1 MGLNICILSVDF
13 LPNIG
18 GIAAHVY
25 ELAKAL
31 QKLGN
36 EVTIVT
42 FRDVYPASR
51 EETIDG
57 LHVVRIYLPR
67 NNVLLYP
74 AFALFEYFSIRRII
88 KAKKIDLL
96 HSHYVFP
103 DGLVSRLQPGVPGI
117 ATEHTSGF
125 LDRLERGRMLGLYR
139 RVYARMD
146 HIITPSDELAEAVE
160 SLGIPRQKITFVSNG
175 VDTEKFSPEVPPKDI
190 RQQYSLAPES
200 RIVLCPRRL
209 EPKNGIKYL
218 VEAVPAVLQKCPDAR
233 FFIVGGSYPDQL
245 TLLQKKGRELG
256 VQDQIIFT
264 GSVPNTEMPS
274 WYTAADVV
282 VLPSLKEATSIAGL
296 EAMAC
301 GRPLV
306 GTNVGGI
313 PYLIDDG
320 KTGLL
325 VEPKDPHGLADALV
339 RVLADDVVR
348 SEMGVAARKK
358 TVDQFSWIRIAGT
371 VQSIY
376 EQNLRKSEGEEP
388 WGSQPAS

>member
-13 LPNIG
+13 LPNVG

-25 ELAKAL
+25 ELARAL
-31 QKLGN
+31 RDLGN
-36 EVTIVT
+36 DVTIVT
-42 FRDVYPASR
+42 FRDALFAPG

-57 LHVVRIYLPR
+57 LHVVRVYLPR
-67 NNVLLYP
+67 NTVLLYP
-74 AFALFEYFSIRRII
+74 AFALLEYFSVRRII
-88 KAKKIDLL
+88 KRKKIDLL

-103 DGLVSRLQPGVPGI
+103 DGFVSRLQPGVPGI

-139 RVYARMD
+139 WVYSRMD
-146 HIITPSDELAEAVE
+146 HIITPSDELAGAVG
-160 SLGIPRQKITFVSNG
+160 SLGVPRQKITFVSNG
-175 VDTEKFSPEVPPKDI
+175 VDTDKFSPEVPPRDLRK
-190 RQQYSLAPES
+190 QYTLAPET

-209 EPKNGIKYL
+209 EPKNGVKYL
-218 VEAVPAVLQKCPDAR
+218 VEAVPAVLRECPDTR

-245 TLLQKKGRELG
+245 VLLQKRARELG
-256 VQDQIIFT
+256 VQNHIIFA
-264 GSVPNTEMPS
+264 GSVPNAEMPS

-313 PYLIDDG
+313 PYLVDDG

-325 VEPKDPHGLADALV
+325 VEPKDPPGLADALV
-339 RVLADDVVR
+339 NVLTNDTTR
-348 SEMGVAARKK
+348 REMGVAARKK
-358 TVDQFSWIRIAGT
+358 AVDLFSWARIAGT
-371 VQSIY
+371 VQGIY
-376 EQNLRKSEGEEP
+376 TRTLENVEIRDKKR
-388 WGSQPAS
+388 

>member
-1 MGLNICILSVDF
+1 MGLRICILSVDF
-13 LPNIG
+13 LPNVG

-25 ELAKAL
+25 ELARAL
-31 QKLGN
+31 RSLGN
-36 EVTIVT
+36 DVTIVT
-42 FRDVYPASR
+42 FRDAFFAPK

-57 LHVVRIYLPR
+57 LHIVRVYLPR
-67 NNVLLYP
+67 NTVALYP
-74 AFALFEYFSIRRII
+74 VFALFEYFTVRRIVRE
-88 KAKKIDLL
+88 KKIDLL

-103 DGLVSRLQPGVPGI
+103 DGFVSRLQHGVPGV

-125 LDRLERGRMLGLYR
+125 LERLERGRMLWLYR
-139 RVYARMD
+139 WVYARMD
-146 HIITPSDELAEAVE
+146 QIIAPSDELAESVS
-160 SLGIPRQKITFVSNG
+160 SLGIPGQKITFVSNG
-175 VDTEKFSPEVPPKDI
+175 VDTDKFSPEVPPKTI
-190 RQQYSLAPES
+190 REQYALAPET

-209 EPKNGIKYL
+209 EPKNGVKYL
-218 VEAVPAVLQKCPDAR
+218 VEAVPAVLRECPDTR

-245 TLLQKKGRELG
+245 ALLRERADELG
-256 VQDQIIFT
+256 ISDRIVFA
-264 GSVPNTEMPS
+264 GSVPNAEMAS

-325 VEPKDPHGLADALV
+325 VEPKDPSGLADALV
-339 RVLADDVVR
+339 RVLTDDAVR
-348 SEMGVAARKK
+348 RGMGVSARNRA
-358 TVDQFSWIRIAGT
+358 VERFSWTRIAGT
-371 VQSIY
+371 VLGIY
-376 EQNLRKSEGEEP
+376 NRARGVEAQKER
-388 WGSQPAS
+388 

>member
-13 LPNIG
+13 LPNVG

-25 ELAKAL
+25 ELARAL
-31 QKLGN
+31 RALGN
-36 EVTIVT
+36 DITIVT
-42 FRDVYPASR
+42 FRDSLFAPG

-57 LHVVRIYLPR
+57 LHVVRVYLPR
-67 NNVLLYP
+67 NTVLLYP
-74 AFALFEYFSIRRII
+74 AFALFEYFSVRRII
-88 KAKKIDLL
+88 RRKKIDLL

-103 DGLVSRLQPGVPGI
+103 DGFVSRLQPGVPGI

-139 RVYARMD
+139 WVYSRMD
-146 HIITPSDELAEAVE
+146 QIITPSDELAGAVG
-160 SLGIPRQKITFVSNG
+160 SLGVPRQKITFVSNG
-175 VDTEKFSPEVPPKDI
+175 VDTDKFSPEVPPRDL
-190 RQQYSLAPES
+190 RQQYALAPDT

-209 EPKNGIKYL
+209 EPKNGVKYL
-218 VEAVPAVLQKCPDAR
+218 VEAVPAVLRQCPEAR
-233 FFIVGGSYPDQL
+233 FFVVGGSYPDQL
-245 TLLQKKGRELG
+245 ALLRKRARELG
-256 VQDQIIFT
+256 IEDQIIFA
-264 GSVPNTEMPS
+264 GSVPNAEMPS

-313 PYLIDDG
+313 PHLVTDG

-325 VEPKDPHGLADALV
+325 VEPRDPDGLAGALARLLTDDAA
-339 RVLADDVVR
+339 RR
-348 SEMGVAARKK
+348 EMGVAARKK
-358 TVDQFSWIRIAGT
+358 AVDRFSWARIAGT
-371 VQSIY
+371 VEGIY
-376 EQNLRKSEGEEP
+376 TRTLENVENRERKR
-388 WGSQPAS
+388 

>member
-13 LPNIG
+13 LPNVG

-25 ELAKAL
+25 ELARAL
-31 QKLGN
+31 QGMGN
-36 EVTIVT
+36 DVTIVT
-42 FRDVYPASR
+42 FREAFFTPR

-57 LHVVRIYLPR
+57 LHIVRIYLPR
-67 NNVLLYP
+67 NTVLLYP
-74 AFALFEYFSIRRII
+74 VFAVLEYFSVRRIV

-96 HSHYVFP
+96 HSHYAFP
-103 DGLVSRLQPGVPGI
+103 DGFVSRLHPGVPGV

-125 LDRLERGRMLGLYR
+125 LDRLERGRLLWLYR
-139 RVYARMD
+139 WVYARMD
-146 HIITPSDELAEAVE
+146 HIISPSNELAEAVE

-175 VDTEKFSPEVPPKDI
+175 VDTEKFSPEVPPKNI
-190 RQQYSLAPES
+190 RQQYALAPDT

-209 EPKNGIKYL
+209 EPKNGVKYL
-218 VEAVPAVLQKCPDAR
+218 IDAIPAILLQCSDTR

-245 TLLQKKGRELG
+245 TLLQKRAHELG
-256 VQDQIIFT
+256 VLDRIIFA
-264 GSVPNTEMPS
+264 GSVPNADMPA

-325 VEPKDPHGLADALV
+325 VEPKDPAGLADALV
-339 RVLADDVVR
+339 RVLTDDAVR
-348 SEMGVAARKK
+348 REMGFLARKK
-358 TVDQFSWIRIAGT
+358 AVEQFSWVRVAGI
-371 VQSIY
+371 VQGIY
-376 EQNLRKSEGEEP
+376 KKTLGVGNCGEG
-388 WGSQPAS
+388 G

>member
-13 LPNIG
+13 LPNVG

-25 ELAKAL
+25 ELARAL
-31 QKLGN
+31 RSMGN
-36 EVTIVT
+36 DVTIVT
-42 FRDVYPASR
+42 FREAFFAPK

-57 LHVVRIYLPR
+57 LHIVRIYLPR
-67 NNVLLYP
+67 NTMLFYPMFAVL
-74 AFALFEYFSIRRII
+74 EYFGVRRVI

-103 DGLVSRLQPGVPGI
+103 DGFVSRLHPGVPGV

-125 LDRLERGRMLGLYR
+125 LDRLEQGRLLWLYR
-139 RVYARMD
+139 WVYTRMD
-146 HIITPSDELAEAVE
+146 HIITPSNELAEAVE
-160 SLGIPRQKITFVSNG
+160 SLGIPKQKITFVSNG
-175 VDTEKFSPEVPPKDI
+175 VDTEKFSPEVPPKNI
-190 RQQYSLAPES
+190 RHQYALAPDAK
-200 RIVLCPRRL
+200 IVLCPRRL
-209 EPKNGIKYL
+209 EPKNGVKYL
-218 VEAVPAVLQKCPDAR
+218 VEAVPAVLRQCPDTR

-245 TLLQKKGRELG
+245 TLLQKRARELG
-256 VQDQIIFT
+256 VLDHITFA
-264 GSVPNTEMPS
+264 GSVPNADMPS

-306 GTNVGGI
+306 GTSVGGI
-313 PYLIDDG
+313 PYLIDGD

-325 VEPKDPHGLADALV
+325 VEPRNPSQLADALV
-339 RVLADDVVR
+339 RVLTDDATR
-348 SEMGVAARKK
+348 REMGIAARKK
-358 TVDQFSWIRIAGT
+358 AVEQFSWTRVAGT

-376 EQNLRKSEGEEP
+376 KKIPGVESHGRNS
-388 WGSQPAS
+388 